1 MTIADE
7 YRESIRIRCEL
18 ILAHLDNASL
28 HVRALQTC
36 NLKVTRALA
45 DLKTDLEHPE
55 WNREEGFSH
64 E

>member
-1 MTIADE
+1 MSISDE

-18 ILAHLDNASL
+18 ILAHMDNDSI
-28 HVRALQTC
+28 HVRALQKC
-36 NLKVTRALA
+36 NLKVTRALS

-55 WNREEGFSH
+55 FNLEEGFYH